1 MDGSDD
7 IVDEVGSF
15 DNDSIRESI
24 EDSTKL

>member
-15 DNDSIRESI
+15 DHDSIRESI